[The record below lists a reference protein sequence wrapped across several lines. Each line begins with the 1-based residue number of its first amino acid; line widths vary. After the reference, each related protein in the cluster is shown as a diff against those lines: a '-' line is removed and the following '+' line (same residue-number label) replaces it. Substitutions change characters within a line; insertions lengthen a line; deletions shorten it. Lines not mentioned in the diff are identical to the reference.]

1 MNKKLFFAAMSLA
14 ALTACTND
22 DFDSQNAA
30 ENVSPIQFEVI
41 NDGTTRAS
49 MDGNTIVWN
58 ANEGD
63 LFTLYH
69 GAAVGA
75 VTGYQNA
82 TYKANANPGGTATL
96 TSPSMI
102 LQGGAIMYWPV
113 DTTFYTKSVGSLTI
127 KIPADQTNI
136 EHSIP
141 YVSDQIEILEYAKYN
156 KGTTEYNTAGLD
168 RKYPVYMRPMASQL
182 NLKVDYAGTDTD
194 IASLYEGKP
203 GVAAGEGIDE
213 ISVTSIEL
221 LTAAGTEFTKE
232 VPVKF
237 SDANA
242 AWATKAPAHSNWKKV
257 TDFDVAGIVAGGKT
271 TKLTTTCLNGND
283 GCKFLILPQ
292 AKMTTD
298 GEGVKDAAVVV
309 KTNYGDVVVAKP
321 GVAGTKY
328 TATDVA
334 DAWYRFVKE
343 STAAADGETK
353 TTTKGTGVNA
363 EKFKTTANIEMG
375 LKQTINTFSEYKAP
389 ATLEK
394 IVNEPMGTYLDRNV
408 KVLLTKLD
416 MSDLH
421 VKKDKQLRDVARVW
435 KKLGVA
441 NVTVYLDG
449 GKEGNAAGEFKISQK
464 TIEVINEVNNGG
476 LGFQV
481 KPCQKAGEV
490 CNKIVIT
497 GSDYKQ
503 DVQDI
508 AFITYND
515 LDESGTFTAGDFKA
529 TVVLDD
535 EGTTKPWKWNGAVK
549 VAANGVAQITN
560 EGTMANAT
568 GATLQT
574 KENNGTA
581 NNVKLVNDGTWE
593 ITGGVVK
600 VQFDVTNNGTVNIS
614 KTAEYRQDGAGHIF
628 INDATT
634 LEKRFIG
641 AADEQVGKVNNS
653 GVFATV
659 DNGTINNYGLIE
671 HLENSAKTYI
681 TTNQKGGNFSADF
694 SDANKMG
701 RINLKY
707 SNKDEDNISIS
718 ATAPIT
724 QGFVSVT
731 VDGDAGGTVLNNNAV
746 GTYVNYII
754 VKRGIETITN
764 LDAKIKYVEIDDQ
777 NDQEIAWAL
786 VDPTTAT
793 YDGLIVLSDV
803 NIKLGTTI
811 KVAKRAF
818 LADDAT
824 MYVGGIFKIDDAD
837 PTPDGFISYYGDKH
851 ANFATNYVT
860 F

>member
-1 MNKKLFFAAMSLA
+1 MNKKLLFAAMSLA

-22 DFDSQNAA
+22 DFDSQNVA
-30 ENVSPIQFEVI
+30 EEAGLVQFEVI
-41 NDGTTRAS
+41 NDGVTRAS

-63 LFTLYH
+63 IFTLYH
-69 GAAVGA
+69 GAALGA

-82 TYKANANPGGTATL
+82 TFKANEGVNGGKATL
-96 TSPSMI
+96 SSPSMI
-102 LQGGAIMYWPV
+102 LQGGAIMVWPA
-113 DTTFYTKSVGSLTI
+113 DTTFRIGSGANLTI
-127 KIPADQTNI
+127 KIPAVQDNI
-136 EHSIP
+136 ENNIP
-141 YVSDQIEILEYAKYN
+141 YVSDQVQIVARAAKPTGSYN
-156 KGTTEYNTAGLD
+156 EAGYNRA
-168 RKYPVYMRPMASQL
+168 YPVYMRPMASQL
-182 NLKVDYAGTDTD
+182 NIKADYAGTD
-194 IASLYEGKP
+194 AKLESLYS
-203 GVAAGEGIDE
+203 GEDGIDK
-213 ISVTSIEL
+213 INVTSIEL
-221 LTAAGTEFTKE
+221 STEAGGADMFTTEIPVAFT
-232 VPVKF
+232 
-237 SDANA
+237 DANA
-242 AWATKAPAHSNWKKV
+242 AWTDAKQTVWHSNWKKV
-257 TDFDVAGIVAGGKT
+257 TNFNKGAIVDAGQT
-271 TKLTTTCLNGND
+271 DKLTTKCLTKDAQGKAI

-292 AKMTTD
+292 KAAIA
-298 GEGVKDAAVVV
+298 GGVDAGAVVV
-309 KTNYGDVVVAKP
+309 NTNYGKVVVADFGNP
-321 GVAGTKY
+321 ATLY
-328 TATDVA
+328 TDEEAA
-334 DAWYRFVKE
+334 DAWYRYIKPATEKEAYEVK
-343 STAAADGETK
+343 AAAAETSGDNQGKHK
-353 TTTKGTGVNA
+353 TTTSI
-363 EKFKTTANIEMG
+363 ANG
-375 LKQTINTFSEYKAP
+375 LMQTLNVFSTYEAP
-389 ATLEK
+389 ASLDK
-394 IVNEPMGTYLDRNV
+394 IVGEPMGTAATRYV
-408 KVLLTKLD
+408 KVLLTHLD
-416 MSDLH
+416 MTNLH
-421 VKKDKQLRDVARVW
+421 ITSDKQLRDAVRVW
-435 KKLGVA
+435 KKMGLGA
-441 NVTVYLDG
+441 VTVYLDG
-449 GKEGNAAGEFKISQK
+449 DKTKHEFTISQK
-464 TIEVINEVNNGG
+464 TIETINAQNGNT
-476 LGFQV
+476 LNFKV
-481 KPCQKAGEV
+481 KPCRKAHVDGVDDEF
-490 CNKIVIT
+490 CDKIVIT
-497 GSDYKQ
+497 GGG
-503 DVQDI
+503 DVNDI
-508 AFITYND
+508 AFIADNA
-515 LDESGTFTAGDFKA
+515 GTKVPVELEAGKTWNWKG
-529 TVVLDD
+529 TVKIGDGV
-535 EGTTKPWKWNGAVK
+535 TKM
-549 VAANGVAQITN
+549 IN
-560 EGTMANAT
+560 EGTMANAAD
-568 GATLQT
+568 ATLKTADKAGTQNDI
-574 KENNGTA
+574 ELVNNGTW
-581 NNVKLVNDGTWE
+581 N
-593 ITGGVVK
+593 ITAGVVK

-628 INDATT
+628 TNDATT

-681 TTNQKGGNFSADF
+681 TTNQKVGNFSADF
-694 SDANKMG
+694 SAANKMG

-824 MYVGGIFKIDDAD
+824 MYVGGIFKINDAD
-837 PTPDGFISYYGDKH
+837 PTADGFISYYGDKH